1 MPPSRTSSLAI
12 LVHKRSP
19 FSETSKSQKSEHD
32 NESVLL
38 RSHWPVPQTM
48 HWSQTES
55 SKWSLDCLLRDPGR
69 PFITRRGFLMLLN
82 SLHIAICDEL
92 QSSHPPS
99 EGALPPLN
107 SHGMQVLVRESVP
120 EHTAGRPQRRRALAR
135 QECPCPPFLTS
146 LAISGE
152 QA

>member
-1 MPPSRTSSLAI
+1 M
-12 LVHKRSP
+12 
-19 FSETSKSQKSEHD
+19 
-32 NESVLL
+32 VL
-38 RSHWPVPQTM
+38 R
-48 HWSQTES
+48 
-55 SKWSLDCLLRDPGR
+55 CLLRDPGR
-69 PFITRRGFLMLLN
+69 PFILLCGFLMLLN

-120 EHTAGRPQRRRALAR
+120 EHTVGVRSGAAR